1 MYFCVMTDEST
12 HKIHKAVDQL
22 WEAHQSGVPCSPV
35 RELIGEIDID
45 LAYQIQELFNQRLF
59 DQKGYTR
66 SGFKIGLTS
75 PAVQKQLGVD
85 QPDFGVIFHQ
95 TDISTSRSVAFDD
108 LMQPKVEAEMAF
120 ILGCDVTKTID
131 DIEDVKKVLDSVYL
145 SMEIVGSR
153 VLNWD
158 IRITDTVADNASAS
172 HYILSEHSMEI
183 GDVDFESAKM
193 KLYENGELKS
203 EGSANACM
211 GNPLNAV
218 LWLCNTFIT
227 RGVELKKGDVILS
240 GALGPMVPCTRGAIY
255 GAEIEGLGE
264 LSFNIK

>member
-1 MYFCVMTDEST
+1 MMDESN
-12 HKIHKAVDQL
+12 HKIQKAVDQL
-22 WEAHQSGVPCSPV
+22 WEARETGVPCTPV

-45 LAYQIQELFNQRLF
+45 LAYQIQELFNQRVF

-95 TDISTSRSVAFDD
+95 TDISISRSVAFDD

-120 ILGCDVTKTID
+120 ILGRDVTKTFE
-131 DIEDVKKVLDSVYL
+131 DIEDVKKVLDSVCL

-172 HYILSEHSMEI
+172 HYVLSEHAIRIE
-183 GDVDFESAKM
+183 DVDFEAAKM

-218 LWLCNTFIT
+218 LWLCNTFIA
-227 RGVELKKGDVILS
+227 RGVKLKKGDVILS
-240 GALGPMVPCTRGAIY
+240 GALGPMVPCIPRAEY
-255 GAEIEGLGE
+255 RAEIEGLGE
-264 LSFNIK
+264 LSFNIN

>member
-1 MYFCVMTDEST
+1 MYFCIMMDEST
-12 HKIHKAVDQL
+12 HKIQKAVDQL
-22 WEAHQSGVPCSPV
+22 WEAREKGIPCSPV
-35 RELIGEIDID
+35 RELIGENDID
-45 LAYQIQELFNQRLF
+45 LAYEVQELFNQRVF
-59 DQKGYTR
+59 EEKGYTR

-75 PAVQKQLGVD
+75 PAVQQQLGVD
-85 QPDFGVIFHQ
+85 QPDFGLIFHQ
-95 TDISTSRSVAFDD
+95 TDISKSRSVPFKE

-120 ILGCDVTKTID
+120 ILGRDVTETFD
-131 DIEDVKKVLDSVYL
+131 HIEDVKDVLDSVYL

-172 HYILSEHSMEI
+172 HYILSEYATEI
-183 GDVDFESAKM
+183 GDVDFEAAKM

-227 RGVELKKGDVILS
+227 RGVALKKGDVILS
-240 GALGPMVPCTRGAIY
+240 GALGPMVPCTRGAEY
-255 GAEIEGLGE
+255 RAEIQGLGE
-264 LSFNIK
+264 LSFNIN

>member
-1 MYFCVMTDEST
+1 MMDEST
-12 HKIHKAVDQL
+12 HKIQKAVDQL
-22 WEAHQSGVPCSPV
+22 WEARETGIPCTPV

-45 LAYQIQELFNQRLF
+45 LAYQIQELFNQRVF

-95 TDISTSRSVAFDD
+95 TDISISRSVAFDD

-120 ILGCDVTKTID
+120 VLGCDVTKTIE

-172 HYILSEHSMEI
+172 HYVLSEHATEI
-183 GDVDFESAKM
+183 EDVDFEAAKM

-203 EGSANACM
+203 EGIASACM

-227 RGVELKKGDVILS
+227 RGVKLKKGDVILS
-240 GALGPMVPCTRGAIY
+240 GALGPMVPCVQGAEY
-255 GAEIEGLGE
+255 RAEIEGLGE
-264 LSFNIK
+264 LSFNIN